1 MSLFVAHWGGDQ
13 WWINPH
19 WGCFI
24 CPGMNARTLVKA
36 FFICPCF
43 SHLFSKIRIIRLYV
57 VASAFSMLF
66 YRGADL
72 PIRSRLVFSLP
83 GLPTSF
89 TLSNTRKGTL
99 LQLTLYTT
107 PDFSGLKAVLEFS
120 PFKIRLIPSDTPLK
134 YGTDAYVFEFSPG
147 FGCALFGWLID
158 LTEFPI

>member
-1 MSLFVAHWGGDQ
+1 MMNKPSLRVLYLSRNECKDSSKSLF
-13 WWINPH
+13 N
-19 WGCFI
+19 
-24 CPGMNARTLVKA
+24 LSL
-36 FFICPCF
+36 FFT
-43 SHLFSKIRIIRLYV
+43 LFSKIRIIRLYV

-66 YRGADL
+66 YRGADVL
-72 PIRSRLVFSLP
+72 PIRSRLVFSPP

-147 FGCALFGWLID
+147 FGCALFG
-158 LTEFPI
+158 